1 MRTAMNTGMNA
12 MPNEPAS
19 GSPRALSMAHTEA
32 LESLLNDLIVAHE
45 RLSGSSSGLRE
56 AIRSADPSG
65 VERATADQ
73 SASLGAIADLEERR
87 RALVGEITSIGICS
101 TGFAGRPLTL
111 SDLASMAPE
120 PGRARLVE
128 VAERLRR
135 CVAQAAEAQRTL
147 RSASSSLLAHM
158 EGLMR
163 QVAQRLSHSGTYGR
177 RGVIEGSPAV
187 VSGLDLVT

>member
-1 MRTAMNTGMNA
+1 
-12 MPNEPAS
+12 MPNDSAS
-19 GSPRALSMAHTEA
+19 GSPRALSIPHAEA
-32 LESLLNDLIVAHE
+32 LESLLHDLTVAHE
-45 RLSGSSSGLRE
+45 RLWRSSSGLRE

-87 RALVGEITSIGICS
+87 RALVGEITSIGACPA
-101 TGFAGRPLTL
+101 GFAGRPVTLT
-111 SDLASMAPE
+111 DLASMAPE
-120 PGRARLVE
+120 PCRARLME
-128 VAERLRR
+128 AAECLRR

-163 QVAQRLSHSGTYGR
+163 QVAQRLSHAGTYGR